1 MLVSVITALSA
12 GALLASATPA
22 INVVTGTTYRATFEE
37 SDAAAL
43 DPSPGVQNVNI
54 AYQGLDWSNT
64 NLQIQKPAGTAT
76 TYYLIPASPEQYG
89 QMPPVYEQK
98 DETLARK
105 YFPPNGTITP
115 AEQNQKVQLEGF
127 YFGCSKPGRAPGYA
141 NAPVNCT
148 IEVTGTGGV
157 GGEGYFAYADYT
169 PIIGKLGYEGP
180 KLGDCEQL
188 GSQMLN
194 GGGCAG
200 LAYVGPEDLV
210 GLTNYG
216 PFDSITFTLPDFLT
230 DEANRTSIFVDDVS
244 YSVDIVGV

>member
-1 MLVSVITALSA
+1 MLTPLIIALSA

-54 AYQGLDWSNT
+54 TYQGLKWSNT
-64 NLQIQKPAGTAT
+64 NLQIQKPPGTAT

-89 QMPPVYEQK
+89 QMPPVYEQN
-98 DETLARK
+98 DTTLARK
-105 YFPPNGTITP
+105 YFPPSVTITP
-115 AEQNQKVQLEGF
+115 VEQNRKVQLEGF

-148 IEVTGTGGV
+148 IEVSGTGGIGV
-157 GGEGYFAYADYT
+157 ESYFAYADYT
-169 PIIGKLGYEGP
+169 PIIG
-180 KLGDCEQL
+180 DCEQL
-188 GSQMLN
+188 GSRMLN

-244 YSVDIVGV
+244 YSVDFVGA

>member
-1 MLVSVITALSA
+1 MLVPVITALSA
-12 GALLASATPA
+12 GVLLVSATPA

-43 DPSPGVQNVNI
+43 DPSLGVQNVNI
-54 AYQGLDWSNT
+54 AYQGLNWSNT

-89 QMPPVYEQK
+89 QMPPVYEQN

-169 PIIGKLGYEGP
+169 PIIG
-180 KLGDCEQL
+180 DCEQL

-194 GGGCAG
+194 GGGCAS

-216 PFDSITFTLPDFLT
+216 PFDSITLTLPDFLT

-244 YSVDIVGV
+244 YSIDIVGV

>member
-1 MLVSVITALSA
+1 MLAPLNIVLSV
-12 GALLASATPA
+12 GALLANATPA

-54 AYQGLDWSNT
+54 AYQGLNWSNT
-64 NLQIQKPAGTAT
+64 NLQIQKPAGIAT
-76 TYYLIPASPEQYG
+76 TYFLIPASPEQYG
-89 QMPPVYEQK
+89 QMPPVYEQD

-115 AEQNQKVQLEGF
+115 AEENQKVQLEGF

-169 PIIGKLGYEGP
+169 PICS

-244 YSVDIVGV
+244 YSVDFVGV

>member
-1 MLVSVITALSA
+1 MLRPLIIALSA
-12 GALLASATPA
+12 GALHASATPA
-22 INVVTGTTYRATFEE
+22 VNVVTGMTYRATFEE

-43 DPSPGVQNVNI
+43 DASPGVPNVNI
-54 AYQGLDWSNT
+54 TFQGLDWSNT

-76 TYYLIPASPEQYG
+76 TYYLIPASPEQFG
-89 QMPPVYEQK
+89 QMPPVYEQN
-98 DETLARK
+98 DTTLARR

-148 IEVTGTGGV
+148 VKVTGTGGI

-169 PIIGKLGYEGP
+169 PII
-180 KLGDCEQL
+180 GDCEQL

-230 DEANRTSIFVDDVS
+230 DEANRTNIFVDDVS
-244 YSVDIVGV
+244 YSVDFVGV